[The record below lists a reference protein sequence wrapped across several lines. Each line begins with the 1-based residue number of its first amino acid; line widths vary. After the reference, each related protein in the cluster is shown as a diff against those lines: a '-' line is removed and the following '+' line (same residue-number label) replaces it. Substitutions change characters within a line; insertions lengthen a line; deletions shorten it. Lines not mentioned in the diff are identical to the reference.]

1 MLKDDKREESEKT
14 MNLFTKLQTIKS
26 IKNNLPSKLE
36 NPTKNIRVVL
46 LEILRN
52 PTKIHKKYSSSFTR
66 KS

>member
-36 NPTKNIRVVL
+36 NP
-46 LEILRN
+46 
-52 PTKIHKKYSSSFTR
+52 
-66 KS
+66 